1 MSSWRRPFSG
11 RVVGYWDKGDDLRY
25 GKLMLDD
32 ERSNDGL
39 EFGGIVSSPP
49 SFRNNVFNERMGL

>member
-1 MSSWRRPFSG
+1 MSDLRRPFPG
-11 RVVGYWDKGDDLRY
+11 RMVGYGDKRDGLRY
-25 GKLMLDD
+25 GKLMLGD

-49 SFRNNVFNERMGL
+49 SFGNNVFNERMGL